1 MKSFA
6 ITQNLR
12 KWFNHVRLG
21 RALCNAYILW
31 SHVCGFHIILREN
44 LGLENNGAIQ
54 TIDRTIAHFWHKIF
68 CPLFRPLECSRVPI
82 FIHL

>member
-31 SHVCGFHIILREN
+31 SHVFGFHKILREIF
-44 LGLENNGAIQ
+44 GLENNDLIQ
-54 TIDRTIAHFWHKIF
+54 KIDRTIAHFWHKIF

-82 FIHL
+82 FVHL